1 MWLFLSNGVDR
12 LSEWM
17 GHVSAWLVIILIGEV
32 VYDTLVRYLFNAP
45 SGWSY
50 DITYMLYG
58 AAYMGGGAWTLLLD
72 EHVRIDLIYGKI
84 SPKSKA
90 IADAIGYVVFF
101 FPSMSVLLY
110 FCTKFA
116 IQSWRML
123 EGSGETVW
131 NPPIYPLKTVL
142 CITLLVLLLQGIVQF
157 VRCIITIKEGGKYL
171 DHQS

>member
-1 MWLFLSNGVDR
+1 MWSFLSKRVDR

-17 GHVSAWLVIILIGEV
+17 GYISSWLVVILIGEL

-58 AAYMGGGAWTLLLD
+58 AAFMGGGAWTLLRD

-84 SPKSKA
+84 SPKAKA
-90 IADAIGYVVFF
+90 IVDAIGYVVFF
-101 FPSMSVLLY
+101 FPSMGVLLY
-110 FCTKFA
+110 FSTKSA
-116 IQSWRML
+116 VHSWKMF

-142 CITLLVLLLQGIVQF
+142 VITILMLSLQGIVQF
-157 VRCIITIKEGGKYL
+157 VRCITVLREGGKYL
-171 DHQS
+171 DHQP